1 MAATRSTAT
10 AALALSRT
18 LARRPAA
25 SSSSRRISLEL
36 SAPRG
41 TNPFQSAAF
50 SSTTTGD
57 PPPPT
62 MDSPIKVVSH
72 IGGAVGMGE
81 GSDRRGEVGEE
92 AAEPVARDVPL
103 AGDQRAVGGAV
114 QHLRADDRRRGRGE
128 AAAAATADGAADE
141 DARGE
146 PDQHRV
152 QVRHR
157 RHPPGAVQGP
167 VERGAHRQAARGP
180 RRPSPAPSPSSTV
193 LTKIAQQGPFC
204 W

>member
-1 MAATRSTAT
+1 MA
-10 AALALSRT
+10 
-18 LARRPAA
+18 
-25 SSSSRRISLEL
+25 
-36 SAPRG
+36 G
-41 TNPFQSAAF
+41 
-50 SSTTTGD
+50 
-57 PPPPT
+57 
-62 MDSPIKVVSH
+62 
-72 IGGAVGMGE
+72 
-81 GSDRRGEVGEE
+81 
-92 AAEPVARDVPL
+92 DVPL

-128 AAAAATADGAADE
+128 AAAAAAADGAADE

-180 RRPSPAPSPSSTV
+180 RRPRRHHRR
-193 LTKIAQQGPFC
+193 QGTLQLLHLSLYCVDRICVTFTRLVDVIVC
-204 W
+204 HYNLQKQK